1 VPPPVHPTFFYLSN
15 ASFFTCLTLYI
26 CACLGDNGMAGKEVL
41 IQDGVFIQTEYTP
54 TGRDDRVLV

>member
-1 VPPPVHPTFFYLSN
+1 
-15 ASFFTCLTLYI
+15 
-26 CACLGDNGMAGKEVL
+26 MAGKEVL